1 MVLVGGVIVDRFG
14 TRLSTLAFALVCL
27 AGAIVTAMSPL
38 FPVMAAG
45 RLIFG
50 LGAESM
56 IVAVTVAIGQWFVG
70 RQLGFAFGVNLSIAR
85 AGSYSRRP
93 LDHWFKGLYDA
104 GWQPPLCVCRRHV
117 AVGVVGCIVYYGLD
131 RYLARRYDVPR
142 PAPSDRFVW
151 SDLWR
156 FDRSFWYVI
165 GLCVTFYSVIFPFRS
180 TFAIKYF
187 QHAHGLSLQDAGALN
202 GYVFL
207 AAIFAT
213 PAFGFMADM
222 LGRRAA
228 FMAFGCFLLAAVF
241 PILAYTDDE
250 PVGHDRDDR
259 NRLFAGPGSHV
270 AGRPVSRGAEP
281 ARHGLRL
288 DDDGAGDGLTAINL
302 VAGALND
309 ANAAGADNPA
319 GYTPML
325 WMFMI
330 LSLLGFVFAYALHAR
345 EVGPQGHGLE
355 SIKAGAPLTID
366 LDAPR
371 PPAWPIIRFGVHQHD
386 VAVLELPGRGQS
398 ERQFVFHGLEQR
410 AAATKH
416 NRSQHD
422 LVFVDEPCFGE
433 LRDDAAAAEYQEIW
447 PWLLLEAPRLGREV
461 ALEQRRVLPRD
472 CLQACARRRTS
483 ACGSSRR
490 QRLAAF
496 AQPQPLARTRP
507 SSRR

>member
-1 MVLVGGVIVDRFG
+1 MHPAVAPTNPPPAVWRWAVLVAISIAMFGNYYVYDSIGPVAESLQRHLGFTDTQIGTLNAIYSFPNIAMVLVGGVIVDRFG

-27 AGAIVTAMSPL
+27 AGAIVTALSPL

-85 AGSYSRRP
+85 AGSYSAD
-93 LDHWFKGLYDA
+93 LSTSWFKGLYDA
-104 GWQPPLCVCRRHV
+104 GWQPPLVFAAAMS
-117 AVGVVGCIVYYGLD
+117 AVGVVGCILYYGLD
-131 RYLARRYDVPR
+131 RYLAPRYDVPR

-165 GLCVTFYSVIFPFRS
+165 LLCVTFYSVIFPFRS

-241 PILAYTDDE
+241 PILAYTQMSLWVTTVMIGIAFSLVPAVIWPAVPYLVE
-250 PVGHDRDDR
+250 PS
-259 NRLFAGPGSHV
+259 RLGTAY
-270 AGRPVSRGAEP
+270 
-281 ARHGLRL
+281 GLMTMVQ
-288 DDDGAGDGLTAINL
+288 AIGLTAINL

-309 ANAAGADNPA
+309 ANGAGADNPA

-355 SIKAGAPLTID
+355 SIKAGAPLTT
-366 LDAPR
+366 
-371 PPAWPIIRFGVHQHD
+371 
-386 VAVLELPGRGQS
+386 PG
-398 ERQFVFHGLEQR
+398 L
-410 AAATKH
+410 
-416 NRSQHD
+416 
-422 LVFVDEPCFGE
+422 
-433 LRDDAAAAEYQEIW
+433 
-447 PWLLLEAPRLGREV
+447 
-461 ALEQRRVLPRD
+461 
-472 CLQACARRRTS
+472 
-483 ACGSSRR
+483 
-490 QRLAAF
+490 
-496 AQPQPLARTRP
+496 
-507 SSRR
+507 

>member
-1 MVLVGGVIVDRFG
+1 
-14 TRLSTLAFALVCL
+14 
-27 AGAIVTAMSPL
+27 
-38 FPVMAAG
+38 VMAAG

-70 RQLGFAFGVNLSIAR
+70 RQLGFAFGVNLSLAR
-85 AGSYSRRP
+85 AGSYCADLSTS
-93 LDHWFKGLYDA
+93 WFKGLYDA
-104 GWQPPLCVCRRHV
+104 GWQPPLLFAAVMS

-131 RYLARRYDVPR
+131 RYLARRFDVPR
-142 PAPSDRFVW
+142 PAPSDRLVW

-187 QHAHGLSLQDAGALN
+187 QHAHGMSLQDAGALN

-213 PAFGFMADM
+213 PAFGFMADL

-241 PILAYTDDE
+241 PILAYTDWNLWITTVMIGIAFSLVPAVMWPAVPYLVE
-250 PVGHDRDDR
+250 PG
-259 NRLFAGPGSHV
+259 RLGTAY
-270 AGRPVSRGAEP
+270 
-281 ARHGLRL
+281 GLMTMVQ
-288 DDDGAGDGLTAINL
+288 AIGLTAINL

-309 ANAAGADNPA
+309 ANSAGADNPA

-325 WMFMI
+325 WMFTI

-355 SIKAGAPLTID
+355 SIRAGAP
-366 LDAPR
+366 
-371 PPAWPIIRFGVHQHD
+371 
-386 VAVLELPGRGQS
+386 
-398 ERQFVFHGLEQR
+398 
-410 AAATKH
+410 
-416 NRSQHD
+416 
-422 LVFVDEPCFGE
+422 
-433 LRDDAAAAEYQEIW
+433 
-447 PWLLLEAPRLGREV
+447 
-461 ALEQRRVLPRD
+461 
-472 CLQACARRRTS
+472 
-483 ACGSSRR
+483 
-490 QRLAAF
+490 
-496 AQPQPLARTRP
+496 
-507 SSRR
+507 